1 MFPAAKFGCVQ
12 AIKTF
17 DQCYDR
23 HTTLQMFCPYRK
35 LVISETHTLDNVA
48 GNNQVQAILGR
59 KCFLNDGR
67 VASSSKQFLQP
78 VAAK

>member
-17 DQCYDR
+17 DDR
-23 HTTLQMFCPYRK
+23 HTTLQMFCPYGK
-35 LVISETHTLDNVA
+35 LVITETHTLDNVA